1 MDVIPNL
8 MAGMSHLF
16 GITAIL
22 LLVGG
27 LCIGVVAGALPGIS
41 FVNAMALAL
50 PFTYVMEPAH
60 AMVFLSGLY
69 CGGVFGGSISSIL
82 INIPGSP
89 GSLPATWDGYPMTR
103 RGESARALGIA
114 ITCSA
119 IGGLASAMM
128 MIFLS
133 PPFAGF
139 ALRFGQPEFFAAT
152 VLGLVSVVAI
162 AKGNMVPSMVSLFAG
177 LTVGSVGLDPLYA
190 IPRLTFGWEVLDNGV
205 SFVVVLIGMFAIGE
219 VLASASER
227 RRQSLLPGMETR
239 ARLPGFGDL
248 YRLKGAIA
256 RSTGVGC
263 AIGAIPGAGAIIG
276 AIISYGVEKQVSR
289 RGHEFGS
296 GVEEGLAAPETA
308 KNATTGTATIPLLTL
323 GIPGSAATAIMLA
336 ALMLHGI
343 NPGPMLFITGVDL
356 VYTVFAAYLVAN
368 LLMIAVGMLVARA
381 FALLMKIPPVLLFGF
396 IVVLCLVG
404 AFGVRNNMAD
414 VYICIGFGILGYGLR
429 RFHVPSAPLILGV
442 ILGPLAER
450 YFLTSMISYD
460 NQISI
465 FFTRPLSGSI
475 MALAFAFLIWSLW
488 PGIRQRFA
496 RRNARSAGAGG
507 PGDG

>member
-1 MDVIPNL
+1 MEILQNL
-8 MAGMSHLF
+8 MVGLSHLF
-16 GITAIL
+16 GITPIL

-27 LCIGVVAGALPGIS
+27 IFIGVVAGALPGIS

-50 PFTYVMEPAH
+50 PFTYVMQPTN

-89 GSLPATWDGYPMTR
+89 GSLPATWDGYPMTK

-119 IGGLASAMM
+119 IGGLASALM
-128 MIFLS
+128 MIFVS
-133 PPFAGF
+133 PPFANF
-139 ALRFGQPEFFAAT
+139 ALKFDQPEFFAAT

-162 AKGNMVPSMVSLFAG
+162 AKGNMISSMVSLFIG
-177 LTVGSVGLDPLYA
+177 LTVGAIGLDPLYA
-190 IPRLTFGWEVLDNGV
+190 IPRLTFGWHVLDNGV

-219 VLASASER
+219 VLGWISNRSAAKLR
-227 RRQSLLPGMETR
+227 PAMQTH
-239 ARLPGFGDL
+239 ARLPGFKDL
-248 YRLKGAIA
+248 YKLKGAIS
-256 RSTGVGC
+256 RGTGIGC

-276 AIISYGVEKQVSR
+276 AIISYGVEKQVSK
-289 RGHEFGS
+289 RGDEFGT

-336 ALMLHGI
+336 ALMLHGV
-343 NPGPMLFITGVDL
+343 NPGPMLFITGIDL

-368 LLMIAVGMLVARA
+368 LLMIAVGMLVARG
-381 FALLMKIPPVLLFGF
+381 FALLMRIPPVLLFGF

-414 VYICIGFGILGYGLR
+414 VYICIGFGILGYSLQ
-429 RFHVPSAPLILGV
+429 RFNVPSAPLILGV

-460 NQISI
+460 NQMSI

-475 MALAFAFLIWSLW
+475 IALAFAFLVWSLW
-488 PGIRQRFA
+488 PNIRQLLA
-496 RRNARSAGAGG
+496 RRRVNLV
-507 PGDG
+507 

>member
-1 MDVIPNL
+1 MEILQNL
-8 MAGMSHLF
+8 AIGF
-16 GITAIL
+16 GHMFGLTPIL
-22 LLVGG
+22 LLVCGMSV
-27 LCIGVVAGALPGIS
+27 GVVAGALPGIS

-50 PFTYVMEPAH
+50 PFTYVMEPTN
-60 AMVFLSGLY
+60 AMVFLAGLY

-119 IGGLASAMM
+119 IGGLASALM
-128 MIFLS
+128 MIFVS
-133 PPFAGF
+133 PPFASF
-139 ALRFGQPEFFAAT
+139 ALQFGQPEFFAAT

-162 AKGNMVPSMVSLFAG
+162 AKGNMIASMVSLFTG
-177 LTVGSVGLDPLYA
+177 LAVGSIGLDPLYA
-190 IPRLTFGWEVLDNGV
+190 IPRLTFGSPILDNGI

-219 VLASASER
+219 VLAWISESSPR
-227 RRQSLLPGMETR
+227 SMAPQMETR
-239 ARLPGFGDL
+239 ARLPAFTDL
-248 YRLKGAIA
+248 FKLKGAIA
-256 RSTGVGC
+256 RGTGIGC

-289 RGHEFGS
+289 RGDEFGT

-336 ALMLHGI
+336 ALMLHGV

-368 LLMIAVGMLVARA
+368 LLMIAVGLLVARA
-381 FALLMKIPPVLLFGF
+381 FAMIMRIPPVLLFGF

-404 AFGVRNNMAD
+404 AFGVRNNIAD
-414 VYICIGFGILGYGLR
+414 VYICIGFGILGYVLR
-429 RFHVPSAPLILGV
+429 RFGIPAAPLILGV

-460 NQISI
+460 NQITI
-465 FFTRPLSGSI
+465 FFVRPLSAAI
-475 MALAFAFLIWSLW
+475 LALALAFLLWSLW
-488 PGIRQRFA
+488 PAIRSVVHRH
-496 RRNARSAGAGG
+496 R
-507 PGDG
+507 PT

>member
-27 LCIGVVAGALPGIS
+27 ICIGVVAGALPGIS

-103 RGESARALGIA
+103 RGESARALDIA

-128 MIFLS
+128 MIFVS

-139 ALRFGQPEFFAAT
+139 ALRFDQPEFFAAT

-190 IPRLTFGWEVLDNGV
+190 IPRLTFGWEVLDKLPAERT
-205 SFVVVLIGMFAIGE
+205 FRERE
-219 VLASASER
+219 VLSSASER
-227 RRQSLLPGMETR
+227 RRQSLLPGMQTR

-356 VYTVFAAYLVAN
+356 VYTVFAAYLVAS

-414 VYICIGFGILGYGLR
+414 VYICIGFGILGYLLR

-460 NQISI
+460 NQISV

-488 PGIRQRFA
+488 PAIRQRIA

>member
-128 MIFLS
+128 MIFVS

-219 VLASASER
+219 VLSSASER

-239 ARLPGFGDL
+239 ARLPGFADL
-248 YRLKGAIA
+248 YRLKGRSRAA
-256 RSTGVGC
+256 R
-263 AIGAIPGAGAIIG
+263 
-276 AIISYGVEKQVSR
+276 
-289 RGHEFGS
+289 GS
-296 GVEEGLAAPETA
+296 V
-308 KNATTGTATIPLLTL
+308 
-323 GIPGSAATAIMLA
+323 
-336 ALMLHGI
+336 
-343 NPGPMLFITGVDL
+343 
-356 VYTVFAAYLVAN
+356 
-368 LLMIAVGMLVARA
+368 
-381 FALLMKIPPVLLFGF
+381 
-396 IVVLCLVG
+396 
-404 AFGVRNNMAD
+404 
-414 VYICIGFGILGYGLR
+414 
-429 RFHVPSAPLILGV
+429 VPSAPSRAPAPSSGRSFPT
-442 ILGPLAER
+442 GSKSRFPGEA
-450 YFLTSMISYD
+450 TSSAAGWRKGWRRRKPPR
-460 NQISI
+460 
-465 FFTRPLSGSI
+465 TRPLEPPPS
-475 MALAFAFLIWSLW
+475 
-488 PGIRQRFA
+488 PC
-496 RRNARSAGAGG
+496 
-507 PGDG
+507 